1 MDIIISSNNNE
12 RIFSGKNVIT
22 IGTNSGCNFQLDLD
36 YEVLITI
43 QFDFS
48 IQNYINLGFKEDNKI
63 GKNIIKKEGVLYKR
77 GIEDFEY
84 NAKIF
89 VIRNKNVLFRSEP
102 LRRLELGSI
111 NRIAFKNSNQ
121 ILNIKLL
128 QKIPA

>member
-22 IGTNSGCNFQLDLD
+22 IGTNEGCNFQLDLD

-43 QFDFS
+43 QFDFY
-48 IQNYINLGFKEDNKI
+48 IQNYIILNTFG
-63 GKNIIKKEGVLYKR
+63 
-77 GIEDFEY
+77 
-84 NAKIF
+84 
-89 VIRNKNVLFRSEP
+89 NKNVLFKSEI

-111 NRIAFKNSNQ
+111 NKISFKNSNET
-121 ILNIKLL
+121 LNIKLL

>member
-1 MDIIISSNNNE
+1 MDIIISSNNRE

-48 IQNYINLGFKEDNKI
+48 IQNYIILNTFG
-63 GKNIIKKEGVLYKR
+63 
-77 GIEDFEY
+77 
-84 NAKIF
+84 
-89 VIRNKNVLFRSEP
+89 NKNVLFRSEP

-111 NRIAFKNSNQ
+111 NRIAFKNSNET
-121 ILNIKLL
+121 LNIKLL